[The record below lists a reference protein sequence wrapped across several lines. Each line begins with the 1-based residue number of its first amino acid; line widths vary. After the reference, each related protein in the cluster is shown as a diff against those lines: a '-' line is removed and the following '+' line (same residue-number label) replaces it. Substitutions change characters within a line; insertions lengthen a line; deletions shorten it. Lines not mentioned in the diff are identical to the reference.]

1 MILVFGYFC
10 GDNYGD
16 EILAS
21 IVEKQYPG
29 SKRLSRANSFWE
41 HLSLIYKAEK
51 IIAVGGLFQDL
62 SGWLSP
68 LYYSLVLFYAWMTRT
83 EISILAQGIGPLSS
97 PLSRIT
103 SYFALKLADNISVRD
118 LASSDLLKELDLD
131 HYYGSDLAWYLV
143 EDYRKAKAQLKVNL
157 PGIQNALVLALRKLV
172 PFEDYKE
179 LLEQV
184 LASDKKSPIMLLEMQ
199 EGDNDQVKELLAGR
213 DYVEIKAADY
223 KPEELIYIL
232 EQCADTIISMRL
244 HALILAHIAGL
255 KLQAISYDPKL
266 EQLQLQIHRFELDE
280 LSLRARES
288 LLSS

>member
-10 GDNYGD
+10 GDNYVD
-16 EILAS
+16 EILAK

-29 SKRLSRANSFWE
+29 SERLSRANSFWE

-62 SGWLSP
+62 SGWMSP

-97 PLSRIT
+97 PVSKIT

-118 LASSDLLKELDLD
+118 MASSDLLKSLDLD
-131 HYYGSDLAWYLV
+131 HYYGSDLAWHLV
-143 EDYRKAKAQLKVNL
+143 EDYRKAKPKLKIKIPQVK
-157 PGIQNALVLALRKLV
+157 GALVLALRKLD
-172 PFEDYKE
+172 PFEDYKD
-179 LLEQV
+179 LLKQV
-184 LASDKKSPIMLLEMQ
+184 LASDKKSPIILLEMQ
-199 EGDNDQVKELLAGR
+199 EGDNDQVKELLGMR
-213 DYVEIKAADY
+213 KYTEIKAADY
-223 KPEELIYIL
+223 KPEELILIL
-232 EQCADTIISMRL
+232 ENCAETIISMRL

-280 LSLRARES
+280 LSKRAKES